1 VKEELT
7 GRRVARRVLTAEAE
21 VQVAERNPARLAA
34 PPYMDQTLPVRQ
46 HAANLTQVREA
57 TARSKRAVNANGG
70 TVAAEDI
77 CHLQRAAHG

>member
-1 VKEELT
+1 
-7 GRRVARRVLTAEAE
+7 
-21 VQVAERNPARLAA
+21 
-34 PPYMDQTLPVRQ
+34 MDQTLPVRQ